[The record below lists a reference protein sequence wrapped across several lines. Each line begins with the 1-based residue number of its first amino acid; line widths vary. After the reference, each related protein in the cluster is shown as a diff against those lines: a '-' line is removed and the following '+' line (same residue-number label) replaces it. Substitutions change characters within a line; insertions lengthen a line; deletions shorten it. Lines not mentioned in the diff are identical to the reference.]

1 MYEFWYDYV
10 KTKVCRKIK
19 IMLNG
24 YRQLYSL
31 HKNVIYMKMIF
42 IKTLQKM
49 LRQDLILQTMNKID
63 HYLKE
68 KRKSFLV

>member
-1 MYEFWYDYV
+1 
-10 KTKVCRKIK
+10 
-19 IMLNG
+19 MLYG

-49 LRQDLILQTMNKID
+49 LKQDFILQTMNKID